1 MLKTMTLLYTYLLL
15 VNIAAFV
22 MFGIDK
28 YRAVHDRWRIP
39 EARLLTSA
47 VIGGSIGAL
56 MGMMVWR
63 HKTLHLKFVL
73 GIPAIILIQAAAAYM
88 LFFR

>member
-73 GIPAIILIQAAAAYM
+73 GVPAIILIQAAAAYM